1 MRLFALTTCIAII
14 VISLAGCLGYR
25 MGTLLPEDIKTI
37 YVPTFK
43 NTTGEPNLEVRA
55 TNAVIDKLNVD
66 GTLRVV
72 SNREEADSV
81 LEATIVE
88 YKRKPVRYSRVSDPT
103 EYRLTITVNAGFTN
117 LRTGET
123 FWKDQPISGE
133 AEFVVRRGLPSSE
146 RAALPA
152 AFDDLAHDI
161 VETVVE
167 GWQ

>member
-1 MRLFALTTCIAII
+1 
-14 VISLAGCLGYR
+14 

-43 NTTGEPNLEVRA
+43 NSTGEPNLEVRA
-55 TNAVIDKLNVD
+55 TNAVIDKLNID

-72 SNREEADSV
+72 SNREDADSI

-88 YKRKPVRYSRVSDPT
+88 YKRKPVRYSGSSDPT

-117 LRTGET
+117 LLAGEA
-123 FWKDQPISGE
+123 FWKDQLISGE
-133 AEFVVRRGLPSSE
+133 AEFVVRGGLPSSE
-146 RAALPA
+146 RAALPT

-161 VETVVE
+161 VETIVE